1 MSKKYLITKV
11 IVGEKQDFLKNVTK
25 DGGEW
30 INDHNEALTF
40 LNLEDAENEKGL
52 SGAEFGLYAN
62 LVLNIRTLLIF
73 VLLNCNIN

>member
-11 IVGEKQDFLKNVTK
+11 IVGEEQCFLKNVTK

-40 LNLEDAENEKGL
+40 LNLKDAENEKEL
-52 SGAEFGLYAN
+52 LFSKLGAEHKDIAH
-62 LVLNIRTLLIF
+62 IRIIEL
-73 VLLNCNIN
+73 

>member
-11 IVGEKQDFLKNVTK
+11 IAGEKQGFLKNVTK

-40 LNLEDAENEKGL
+40 LNLKDAENEKEL
-52 SGAEFGLYAN
+52 LFSKLGAEHEDIAY
-62 LVLNIRTLLIF
+62 IRIIEL
-73 VLLNCNIN
+73 

>member
-1 MSKKYLITKV
+1 MNKKYLITKV

-40 LNLEDAENEKGL
+40 FE
-52 SGAEFGLYAN
+52 S
-62 LVLNIRTLLIF
+62 
-73 VLLNCNIN
+73 

>member
-40 LNLEDAENEKGL
+40 LNLEDAEMRKNFCL
-52 SGAEFGLYAN
+52 AN
-62 LVLNIRTLLIF
+62 LALNIKILLIF

>member
-11 IVGEKQDFLKNVTK
+11 IAGEEQGFLKNVTK

-40 LNLEDAENEKGL
+40 LNLKDAENEKEL
-52 SGAEFGLYAN
+52 LFSKLGAEHKDIVY
-62 LVLNIRTLLIF
+62 IRIIEL
-73 VLLNCNIN
+73 

>member
-11 IVGEKQDFLKNVTK
+11 IAGEKQGFLKNVTK

-40 LNLEDAENEKGL
+40 LNLKDAENEKEL
-52 SGAEFGLYAN
+52 LFSKLGAEYKDIAY
-62 LVLNIRTLLIF
+62 IRIIEL
-73 VLLNCNIN
+73 

>member
-11 IVGEKQDFLKNVTK
+11 IAGEKQGFLKSVTK

-40 LNLEDAENEKGL
+40 LNLEDAENEKKT
-52 SGAEFGLYAN
+52 S
-62 LVLNIRTLLIF
+62 V
-73 VLLNCNIN
+73 

>member
-11 IVGEKQDFLKNVTK
+11 IADEKQGFLKNVTK

-40 LNLEDAENEKGL
+40 LNLKDAENEKEL
-52 SGAEFGLYAN
+52 LFSKLGAEHKDISY
-62 LVLNIRTLLIF
+62 IRIIEL
-73 VLLNCNIN
+73 